1 MDNLLNH
8 ELQNKR
14 IQESIISSI
23 KNYFPVEAH
32 GKKLEVKNVK
42 VKDTLDSNDFPGQ
55 KDAKVNRK
63 S

>member
-14 IQESIISSI
+14 IQASITKAIVE
-23 KNYFPVEAH
+23 YFPIIAN
-32 GKKLEVKNVK
+32 KKQLDIRNIKI
-42 VKDTLDSNDFPGQ
+42 KDTLDSNDFPSQ
-55 KDAKVNRK
+55 KAAKLGRK